1 MPAAVEIEGLAKKF
15 RIQAG
20 KDKTLKGSFL
30 ARRNPVEEYWALRD
44 VSFEIEE
51 GSTFGIIGE
60 NGCGKSTL
68 LKCLARILTPDA
80 GRVRVNGSFSAML
93 ELGAGFHADLSG
105 RENVYLN
112 GSILGLSRHDIDHRF
127 DEIVEFSG
135 LSQFIDQ
142 PVRNYSSGMYVRLG
156 FAIAMNIGPDVLFVD
171 EVLAVG
177 DENFQRKC
185 FEKFAD
191 YRAAGRTV
199 VIVSHG
205 LGSLRTMCDTVAWI
219 EDGKVRRI
227 GNPAGIIDEYTGAS
241 QPDMIGTLD
250 AHRWGSG
257 EIQVT
262 RGELVDRDGRTVSEC
277 HTGDDVALRIHF
289 RAKEPVEEP
298 SLCLT
303 VQRMDGAIVTGPGSR
318 DVELHAGTVEGEGW
332 FELGLADLALL
343 PGQYEVVSSMRDH
356 HMLHIYDHLHPA
368 LRFSVAA
375 GNRGE
380 RSGVVSL
387 RPEWSLH
394 RA

>member
-1 MPAAVEIEGLAKKF
+1 
-15 RIQAG
+15 
-20 KDKTLKGSFL
+20 
-30 ARRNPVEEYWALRD
+30 
-44 VSFEIEE
+44 
-51 GSTFGIIGE
+51 
-60 NGCGKSTL
+60 
-68 LKCLARILTPDA
+68 
-80 GRVRVNGSFSAML
+80 ML

-303 VQRMDGAIVTGPGSR
+303 VQRMDGAIVTGPGRR

-387 RPEWSLH
+387 PHGWGHDLPGARLQLAAQRPGVNLNAVLDEHLRDPLSGTAVLSGV
-394 RA
+394 AVQISVVA